1 MKSKKIIFTTPSQI
15 NKVLQEYMGYTI
27 IPSTIESGYVA
38 PHEQCKGDCSNLVDF
53 KINGEINLVSC
64 KTEDGNTLVISLA
77 ADNYHLNIVEMNDG
91 FFENEKENRKPE
103 NLTKVYD
110 GYAVTDLS
118 IPLQEA
124 NRKEYGYMY
133 DRFLLANIKREKRS
147 ALAHKNAEI
156 SEKNKELNDLIT
168 TASCVQSEI
177 THLSNE
183 KNVISYKFSEKEG
196 EVLNNL

>member
-15 NKVLQEYMGYTI
+15 NKVLQQNMGYTI
-27 IPSTIESGYVA
+27 IPSTIEPGYII
-38 PHEQCKGDCSNLVDF
+38 PHTKSKGDCSNIADLS
-53 KINGEINLVSC
+53 INGEWDIVSC
-64 KTEDGNTLVISLA
+64 KDEKGDTLTLELR
-77 ADNYHLNIVEMNDG
+77 ADNYHLYIVEMNDD
-91 FFENEKENRKPE
+91 FIETEKENRKPE

-110 GYAVTDLS
+110 GYAMTDLS

-196 EVLNNL
+196 ELLNNL